1 MIASTAPLEREHL
14 SEREAAEFLGKSIST
29 LRRWR
34 WRRVGPPFCQPP
46 CSKGPVYLRRDLTSW
61 IEGAR
66 IVPRGDA

>member
-1 MIASTAPLEREHL
+1 MTTPSTAQEREHFT
-14 SEREAAEFLGKSIST
+14 EREAAEFLGKSLAT

-34 WRRVGPPFCQPP
+34 WRRVGPPFCKPP